1 MPARRTF
8 AARDRHVPAAGNSY
22 QRRLI
27 MVWVTAL
34 SVSMVLAFAW

>member
-8 AARDRHVPAAGNSY
+8 AACDKHVPAAGNTY